1 LYDANTG
8 GCMNKFR
15 LHAIL
20 PIAFLGLLM
29 LTGCHSSGPTVSIVV
44 SPSQAVSV
52 DALQPFVFSANVGGD
67 LSNQGVSWTL
77 DKNTG
82 CTFTYAKN
90 DPGTNLGDC
99 GALSDITTSSV
110 KYTAPQITTTA
121 TLTVT
126 LTVTA
131 NSNSSITQSI
141 TITVV
146 LPPTFTIP
154 SQPNNQPTVL
164 PNGSNG
170 IPYSQTIAATGGV
183 APLSFRISQGTLPT
197 GLQLN
202 ANTGVIVG
210 TPSGPSVAQPNP
222 VIFTITLADNG
233 TPPVTAQQIYQI
245 SINAP
250 PVLSILATSPL
261 ASGFVNA
268 TYNNSVSTKGGVT
281 PLTWTLVANTGGLP
295 AGAIAGLPP
304 GVALNPNNGQVT
316 GVPTLDGA
324 ATYPQQYVF
333 TAQVTDS
340 ALPTSQ
346 LQTKQF
352 AITIQKPGVLQI
364 TPGTLSPG
372 IAATPYT
379 PVTIG
384 ATGGIQPYIWT
395 LIGGQLPPGMSLGTN
410 GVLSGVPVLATPS
423 PNQFTVQ
430 VQDSEVV
437 PQSATQ
443 TLDLTINPGS
453 GNGNSLF
460 SGQYTFLFRGF
471 DNNGLV
477 AIIGTI
483 TADGNGKITTGQEDI
498 NRASSIGPQVVNNAT
513 ITGTYAFGTDGRGT
527 LEFTVTNPQNGV
539 PLVVDYRTV
548 IDSNGNVRFF
558 EDNST
563 ATTTDTLNTHG
574 QGILKPVPG
583 SNSGSFGGFTAN
595 NFSGNY
601 AFVFTGLDS
610 TGKPEALGGIVNA
623 GGAAQNFT
631 NSTSDYNDAGTYSSQ
646 SISGDFTFS
655 GSSGQADF
663 AFIPAGKTQLTLPFT
678 FYFVSPSDLFFVE
691 SYPNLSNTTGMPQL
705 SGEMILQSTSA
716 SFGQASL
723 NGTSIV
729 TGQGLNGSNASVLA
743 GLLTSTA
750 CDGSTHVS
758 LSYDENNG
766 GAITSPAPSFA
777 AGTCAVSSNGRVT
790 FSGFGSSAAQT
801 RVAVG
806 YLTGPGQGLIFG
818 SDAAV
823 TTGTMEQ
830 QTSALPIV
838 SASVI
843 DGYTLGASVPMEKL
857 VNNIVGQVF
866 APSPGGATLVGTID
880 ENSPPAT
887 TTSEDKTTVHANQSL
902 VATINTLLPNGRG
915 TLTANPLIGFPV
927 NLVFYVVSPGS
938 IRLMSLDA
946 GSAHPVILT
955 LDH

>member
-1 LYDANTG
+1 
-8 GCMNKFR
+8 MKKFR

-20 PIAFLGLLM
+20 PLACLGLM
-29 LTGCHSSGPTVSIVV
+29 LLAGCHGSTSTVSIVV
-44 SPSQAVSV
+44 SPSTTVSV
-52 DALQPFVFSANVGGD
+52 DSLQPFSFSANVTGD
-67 LSNQGVSWTL
+67 LTNSGVSWTL

-82 CTFTYAKN
+82 CNFTYKSP
-90 DPGTNLGDC
+90 DTGTNLGDC
-99 GALSDITTSSV
+99 GSLTSVTPQSV

-121 TLTVT
+121 TLAVT
-126 LTVTA
+126 LTVTSTA
-131 NSNSSITQSI
+131 NSSITQTI

-183 APLSFRISQGTLPT
+183 APLSFRISQGVLPT

-202 ANTGVIVG
+202 ANTGAIVG

-245 SINAP
+245 SINPP

-268 TYNNSVSTKGGVT
+268 AYNNSISTKGGVT
-281 PLTWTLVANTGGLP
+281 PLTWTLVPNSGALPGGAL
-295 AGAIAGLPP
+295 AGLPP

-316 GVPTLDGA
+316 GVPALDAA

-333 TAQVTDS
+333 TVQVTDS

-352 AITIQKPGVLQI
+352 AITIQKPGILQI
-364 TPGTLSPG
+364 TPGTLTSG
-372 IAATPYT
+372 TAATPYT

-395 LIGGQLPPGMSLGTN
+395 LIGGQLPPGMSLGAN
-410 GVLSGVPVLATPS
+410 GVISGVPVLATPS

-437 PQSATQ
+437 PQTATQ
-443 TLDLTINPGS
+443 TLNITINPGT

-460 SGQYTFLFRGF
+460 SGQYSFLFRGF

-477 AIIGTI
+477 AIIGTM
-483 TADGNGKITTGQEDI
+483 TADGNGKVTSGQEDI
-498 NRASSIGPQVVNNAT
+498 NRASSIGPQVINNAT
-513 ITGTYAFGTDGRGT
+513 IAGTYAFGTDGRGT

-601 AFVFTGLDS
+601 AFVFSGLDS

-631 NSTSDYNDAGTYSSQ
+631 NSFSDYNDAGSYSSQ
-646 SISGDFTFS
+646 SISGEFTYPS
-655 GSSGQADF
+655 TSTSLAGAADF
-663 AFIPAGKTQLTLPFT
+663 AFIPQGKTQLTLPFT

-691 SYPNLSNTTGMPQL
+691 SYPNLTNTTGMPQL
-705 SGEMILQSTSA
+705 SGEMILQSTNTP
-716 SFGQASL
+716 FGPASL
-723 NGTSIV
+723 NGSSIV

-758 LSYDENNG
+758 LAYDENSG
-766 GAITSPAPSFA
+766 GAITSPAPSFT
-777 AGTCAVSSNGRVT
+777 AGTCAVSSTGRVT
-790 FSGFGSSAAQT
+790 FSGFGASAAQT

-838 SASVI
+838 NASVI
-843 DGYTLGASVPMEKL
+843 DGYTLGASIPMEKL

-887 TTSEDKTTVHANQSL
+887 TATEDKTTVHPNQSL

-915 TLTANPLIGFPV
+915 TLTANPLVGFPV